1 METIIQA
8 GHKRLRIQSLPVT
21 TNPKTRESRLFT
33 SMGQH
38 IVKSGQAISRSYV
51 MYKPHAVFI
60 TLGLAFTLGAA
71 VPFGRYA
78 VLLATGTGGQHLQ
91 SIVLGATSLVGAL
104 LSFAL
109 LVLAD
114 LQRTNRVLL
123 EETLER
129 LKDVQYGTTAAPAG
143 SAAAENR
150 RSSGGNEPGPVDRA
164 GPLGQGRSTGSADLP
179 AAV

>member
-1 METIIQA
+1 
-8 GHKRLRIQSLPVT
+8 VT

-33 SMGQH
+33 SMWQH
-38 IVKSGQAISRSYV
+38 IAKSAQAISRSYV

-60 TLGLAFTLGAA
+60 TLGLVFALGAA
-71 VPFGRYA
+71 VPFSRYA

-129 LKDVQYGTTAAPAG
+129 LKDVQYGTTTAPAVTG
-143 SAAAENR
+143 SAENR
-150 RSSGGNEPGPVDRA
+150 LASGGNEPGPVDRA
-164 GPLGQGRSTGSADLP
+164 GPLDRPQPAGPADVA
-179 AAV
+179 AAVQ